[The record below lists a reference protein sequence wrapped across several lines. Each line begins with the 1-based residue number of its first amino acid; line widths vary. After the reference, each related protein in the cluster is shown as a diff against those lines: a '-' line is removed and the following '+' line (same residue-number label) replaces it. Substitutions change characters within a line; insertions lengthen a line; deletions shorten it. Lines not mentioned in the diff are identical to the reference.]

1 MYADWKD
8 GTITAKSAYDIMGYP
23 EKNGIVVER
32 RSFYRDIAEINKAN
46 LIIQEDY
53 TIDETEV
60 KEQFAEYL
68 NKTRDMY

>member
-1 MYADWKD
+1 MYADWKN
-8 GTITAKSAYDIMGYP
+8 GTITAKSAYDIMGFL
-23 EKNGIVVER
+23 EENGIVAER
-32 RSFYRDIAEINKAN
+32 RSVYRDIEEINKAN